1 MLALFILRSV
11 RELSLFL
18 PPSLFEER
26 QAPCAAAAMS
36 PDRDASLLR
45 FVVEVVDVNGAWAGV
60 EQVKER

>member
-1 MLALFILRSV
+1 M
-11 RELSLFL
+11 
-18 PPSLFEER
+18 P
-26 QAPCAAAAMS
+26 